1 MNENM
6 EKPVA
11 LVTGGSR
18 GLGQAIVRELRQ
30 QGWRVAFTYLQNA
43 KAADALVAELGEEDT
58 LAIQADA
65 KDAQRLSGA
74 ADHIVERFGRIDALV
89 NNAGITRDQSILT
102 MDDEDWSAVLDANL
116 SGAFHTCKAILPRFL
131 RQRSGAVVNMS
142 SVAGVMGVPGQ
153 ANYCASKAGLIGMTR
168 ALALECAARNIRV
181 NAVAPGFISTDMTA
195 GLSDKQ
201 LEAAR
206 NSIPMKRFGT
216 AQDIA
221 QMTAFL
227 LSSASAYI
235 TGQVFVVDG
244 GLST

>member
-30 QGWRVAFTYLQNA
+30 QGWRVAFTYLHNA

-65 KDAQRLSGA
+65 KDAQRLRGA

-116 SGAFHTCKAILPRFL
+116 SGAFHACKAILPRFL

-142 SVAGVMGVPGQ
+142 SVAGVLGVPGQ
-153 ANYCASKAGLIGMTR
+153 ANYCASKAGMIGMTR
-168 ALALECAARNIRV
+168 ALALECAARNIRI

-216 AQDIA
+216 ADDIA
-221 QMTAFL
+221 KMTAFL

>member
-1 MNENM
+1 MNEII

-18 GLGQAIVRELRQ
+18 GLGQAIVRELCQ
-30 QGWRVAFTYLQNA
+30 QGWRVAFTYLNNSSP
-43 KAADALVAELGEEDT
+43 ADSLVSELGEEN
-58 LAIQADA
+58 AIAFQADA
-65 KDAQRLSGA
+65 KEPQRLIQVT
-74 ADHIVERFGRIDALV
+74 DHIIEHFGRIDALV

-102 MDDEDWSAVLDANL
+102 IDSEDWNAVIDSNL
-116 SGAFHTCKAILPRFL
+116 SGSFHACKAVLPRFL

-142 SVAGVMGVPGQ
+142 SVAGVIGVPGQ

-168 ALALECAARNIRV
+168 ALALECAARNIRI

-195 GLSDKQ
+195 GLSEKQ
-201 LEAAR
+201 VEAAR
-206 NSIPMKRFGT
+206 NSIPMKRFGRPEE
-216 AQDIA
+216 IA
-221 QMTAFL
+221 KMTAFL
-227 LSSASAYI
+227 LSPDASYI